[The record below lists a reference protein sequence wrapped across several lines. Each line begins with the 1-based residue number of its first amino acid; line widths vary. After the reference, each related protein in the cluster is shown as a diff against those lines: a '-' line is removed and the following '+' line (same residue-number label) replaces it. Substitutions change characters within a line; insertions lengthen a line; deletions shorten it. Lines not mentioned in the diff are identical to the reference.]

1 MKYYNEKILPHLI
14 ERACSSKPATKQRE
28 KIIPYADGI
37 VLEIGAG
44 SGLNFSFYDTS
55 KVQKIWALEPSV
67 GMQAIAK
74 KAAAVSE
81 MLDIEFLT
89 LSAEEL
95 PFEKN
100 TIDTIVCTY
109 VLCTIPDVKLALKKM
124 FEVLKPNGKLLFTEH
139 GLAPDKNIKAIQN
152 LVNPIWKRVSGG
164 CNLNRD
170 ISKLLGEAGFY
181 TEEEK
186 MYIPGFRFYSYNYWG
201 KALKS
206 SI

>member
-1 MKYYNEKILPHLI
+1 MNYYNEKILPQLI
-14 ERACSSKPATKQRE
+14 QRACSSKPASKQRE
-28 KIIPYADGI
+28 KVIPYAEGV

-44 SGLNFSFYDTS
+44 SGLNFAYYDTS
-55 KVQKIWALEPSV
+55 KVQKIWALEPSL

-74 KAAAVSE
+74 NTPVSK
-81 MLDIEFLT
+81 MLDVEY
-89 LSAEEL
+89 LSLLAEDI
-95 PFEKN
+95 PFKKN

-109 VLCTIPDVKLALKKM
+109 VLCTIPNVELALKKM
-124 FEVLKPNGKLLFTEH
+124 YEVLKPEGKLLFTEH
-139 GLAPDKNIKAIQN
+139 GLAPDKKIKVLQN

-170 ISKLLGEAGFY
+170 ISKLLGEAGLY

-201 KALKS
+201 KAVKP

>member
-1 MKYYNEKILPHLI
+1 MNYYNEKILPQLI
-14 ERACSSKPATKQRE
+14 QRACSSRPASKQRE
-28 KIIPYADGI
+28 KVIPYAEGV

-44 SGLNFSFYDTS
+44 SGLNFAYYDTS
-55 KVQKIWALEPSV
+55 KVQKIWALEPSL

-74 KAAAVSE
+74 NTPVSK
-81 MLDIEFLT
+81 MLDVEY
-89 LSAEEL
+89 LSLLAEDI

-109 VLCTIPDVKLALKKM
+109 VLCTIPNVELALKKM
-124 FEVLKPNGKLLFTEH
+124 YEVLKPEGKLLFTEH
-139 GLAPDKNIKAIQN
+139 GLAPDKKIKVLQN

-164 CNLNRD
+164 CNLNRN
-170 ISKLLGEAGFY
+170 ISMLLKGAGFY
-181 TEEEK
+181 TVEEQ

-201 KALKS
+201 KAVKS

>member
-1 MKYYNEKILPHLI
+1 MNYYNEKILPQLI
-14 ERACSSKPATKQRE
+14 QRACSSKPASKQRE
-28 KIIPYADGI
+28 KVIPYAEGV

-44 SGLNFSFYDTS
+44 SGLNFAYYDTS
-55 KVQKIWALEPSV
+55 KVQKIWALEPSL

-74 KAAAVSE
+74 KTPVSKV
-81 MLDIEFLT
+81 LDVEY
-89 LSAEEL
+89 LSLLAEDI

-109 VLCTIPDVKLALKKM
+109 VLCTIPNVELALKKM
-124 FEVLKPNGKLLFTEH
+124 YEVLKPEGKLLFTEH
-139 GLAPDKNIKAIQN
+139 GLAPDKKIKVLQN

-164 CNLNRD
+164 CNLNRN
-170 ISKLLGEAGFY
+170 ISMLLKGAGFY
-181 TEEEK
+181 TVEEQ

-201 KALKS
+201 KAVKS

>member
-1 MKYYNEKILPHLI
+1 M
-14 ERACSSKPATKQRE
+14 
-28 KIIPYADGI
+28 
-37 VLEIGAG
+37 
-44 SGLNFSFYDTS
+44 NFSFYDTS

-152 LVNPIWKRVSGG
+152 LANPIWKRVSGG

-170 ISKLLGEAGFY
+170 I
-181 TEEEK
+181 
-186 MYIPGFRFYSYNYWG
+186 
-201 KALKS
+201 
-206 SI
+206 